1 MEKLRFRVKH
11 GHGSMDYLVFSA
23 FVESAM
29 YDLEPPID
37 VYDAAT
43 WMAITCLS
51 EQSIAMGSMP
61 VPVPDFTNGMWID
74 RAPARRSRYNAEE
87 ICEEFFS
94 DEEKGE

>member
-1 MEKLRFRVKH
+1 
-11 GHGSMDYLVFSA
+11 
-23 FVESAM
+23 M

-74 RAPARRSRYNAEE
+74 RAPARRADITRRKSAKS
-87 ICEEFFS
+87 FS
-94 DEEKGE
+94 VMRRKVNELLHRC